1 MSTTATARCTPAE
14 IAESIALNGIGSV
27 SELAARSIAYWHG
40 GARLMAASSP
50 FHPIAAYPAAVVT
63 AEEREDALYAAIATR
78 DVALT
83 DEERDQLSA
92 LICYLEREIATR

>member
-1 MSTTATARCTPAE
+1 MSTATRPTLAE
-14 IAESIALNGIGSV
+14 ITEVIATNGTGCIN
-27 SELAARSIAYWHG
+27 ERAARAIAYWHG
-40 GARLMAASSP
+40 RARPRAASSP

-83 DEERDQLSA
+83 DQERDQLSA

>member
-1 MSTTATARCTPAE
+1 MSTTARPTLAE
-14 IAESIALNGIGSV
+14 ITDSIALNGIGSI

-40 GARLMAASSP
+40 KARLKAASSP

-63 AEEREDALYAAIATR
+63 AEERDDALRAAIAAR

-83 DEERDQLSA
+83 DQERDQLSA

>member
-1 MSTTATARCTPAE
+1 MNPNDRIPFAE
-14 IAESIALNGIGSV
+14 VADHIANHGPEGI
-27 SELAARSIAYWHG
+27 SERAARSIAYWHG
-40 GARLMAASSP
+40 RARPRAASSP

-63 AEEREDALYAAIATR
+63 AEEREDALYAAIAAR

-83 DEERDQLSA
+83 DQERDQLSA

>member
-1 MSTTATARCTPAE
+1 MSTATRPTLAE
-14 IAESIALNGIGSV
+14 ITEVIATNGTGCIN
-27 SELAARSIAYWHG
+27 ERAARAIAYWHG

-83 DEERDQLSA
+83 DQERDQLSA